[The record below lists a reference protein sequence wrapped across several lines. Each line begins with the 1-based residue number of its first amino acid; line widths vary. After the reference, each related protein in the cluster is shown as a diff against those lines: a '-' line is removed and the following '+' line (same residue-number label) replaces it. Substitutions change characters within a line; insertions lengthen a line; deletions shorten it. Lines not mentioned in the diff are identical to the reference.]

1 MSWKCG
7 KKKNACLMAMTTNDK
22 DTSSNDLA
30 EIGCNNLVI
39 KEEYVLTKNIVLVT
53 FEHKKNPFSPSL
65 FPTLTHHPHSQHVK
79 LFTE

>member
-1 MSWKCG
+1 MEVWKE
-7 KKKNACLMAMTTNDK
+7 KNVCLMAMTTNDK

-39 KEEYVLTKNIVLVT
+39 KEEYVLTFK
-53 FEHKKNPFSPSL
+53 HKKNPFSPSL